1 MKLFTTLLAAA
12 TLVAAAL
19 IGPAALAQ
27 EGFVVTTPIVGC
39 DADMVRFCA
48 DVTPGE
54 NRPLMCLLAH
64 KDQLTHDCRVGMLDA
79 ALANESAAAAL
90 NYASEACTADR
101 NTLCPNVPMD
111 GSGNLSRCL
120 VANSGSLS
128 AACTSALQST
138 GLWDLI
144 LSSAANR

>member
-12 TLVAAAL
+12 TLVVTAL
-19 IGPAALAQ
+19 TGPAALAQ
-27 EGFVVTTPIVGC
+27 EGFVITTPIVGC
-39 DADMVRFCA
+39 DADMVQFCS

-64 KDQLTHDCRVGMLDA
+64 KDHLTHDCRVGMLDA

-101 NTLCPNVPMD
+101 NALCPNVPMD

-120 VANSGSLS
+120 VANSEQLS
-128 AACTSALQST
+128 ESCTTALQET

-144 LSSAANR
+144 LKSAANN